1 MEPVVFRGRQDRFI
15 IGNVSARNDG
25 LIPSFL
31 AIASHFAMEGV
42 YV

>member
-1 MEPVVFRGRQDRFI
+1 MEPVDFRGRQDRFI

-31 AIASHFAMEGV
+31 VSYFAMESV

>member
-15 IGNVSARNDG
+15 IGNVSARNDD

-31 AIASHFAMEGV
+31 ASHFAMEGV